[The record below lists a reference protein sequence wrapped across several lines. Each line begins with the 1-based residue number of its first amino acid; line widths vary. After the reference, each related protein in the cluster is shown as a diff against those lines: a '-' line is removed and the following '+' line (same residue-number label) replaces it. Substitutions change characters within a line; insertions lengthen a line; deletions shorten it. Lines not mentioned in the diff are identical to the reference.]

1 MRIITRKALSR
12 RTALKGMGAMVA
24 LPFLDSMVPA
34 LTPLARTA
42 AAPAIPRLGF
52 VYAPNG
58 MFLPNFHPAGEG
70 GRNYAMTRI
79 LRPLEAY
86 REQMVVVTGLS
97 NRGIVSPNEG
107 GGVHT
112 RAHGGW
118 LSGVLPKRTEG
129 ADIQAG
135 KTVDQYAADV
145 LGADTSLRSLELTTE
160 SNFTVGNCENGYSCT
175 YQNSTSWRSPTT
187 PLPHERDPRV
197 VFQRLFG
204 DGGSVDTRLAQM
216 QTDRS
221 ILDSVTESINQLERQ
236 LGQSDR
242 AAVEEYLNAV
252 REIERRI
259 QLAEENNASTPLPAL
274 DQPAGVPDEYD
285 EHVEMLF
292 DMLALAYQADVTRV
306 SCFQMA
312 RELSGRTYPNIGV
325 PEAHHSIS
333 HHQLQPHNIEQ
344 YTKINTHHVSL
355 FSKLIERM
363 HNIPDGDGTLLDH
376 TIMLYGTGMGD
387 GDHHT
392 PYNLPVILVGGGG
405 GTLEGGRHMKYEMD
419 TPFMNL
425 GLTLLDKVGV
435 ELDRISDSTGRLTD
449 L

>member
-1 MRIITRKALSR
+1 MIVTKQALPR
-12 RTALKGMGAMVA
+12 RTVLRGIGATVA
-24 LPFLDSMVPA
+24 LPFLDAMAPA
-34 LTPLARTA
+34 LTATVKTVANP
-42 AAPAIPRLGF
+42 IPRLGF

-58 MFLPNFHPAGEG
+58 MFLSNFHPAGAG
-70 GRNYAMTRI
+70 GRGYATTPI
-79 LRPLEAY
+79 LRPLEAF
-86 REQMVVVTGLS
+86 RDQLVVVSGLS
-97 NRGIVSPNEG
+97 NNGVVSPNEG

-129 ADIQAG
+129 ADIEAG
-135 KTVDQYAADV
+135 KTLDQYAADR
-145 LGADTSLRSLELTTE
+145 LGADTSLRSLQLTTD

-175 YQNSTSWRSPTT
+175 YQNSTSWRTATT

-204 DGGSVDTRLAQM
+204 DGGSVEARLVQM

-221 ILDSVTESINQLERQ
+221 ILDSVTESIGRLERR
-236 LGQSDR
+236 LGLRDR
-242 AAVEEYLNAV
+242 TAVEEYLDAV

-259 QLAEENNASTPLPAL
+259 QRAEASNATTPLPPVA
-274 DQPAGVPDEYD
+274 QPGGVPEEYD
-285 EHVEMLF
+285 EHITLLF
-292 DMLALAYQADVTRV
+292 DLLVLAYQADVTRV
-306 SCFQMA
+306 SCTQMA

-325 PEAHHSIS
+325 PEAHHSVS
-333 HHQLQPHNIEQ
+333 HHQLDPHNIEQ
-344 YTKINTHHVSL
+344 YTKINTHQMSL
-355 FSKLIERM
+355 FARFVKKLHET
-363 HNIPDGDGTLLDH
+363 PDGDGTLLDH

-392 PYNLPVILVGGGG
+392 PYDLPVALVGGGCG
-405 GTLEGGRHMKYEMD
+405 QLAGGRHMKYELN

-425 GLTLLDKVGV
+425 GVTLLDKVGV
-435 ELDRISDSTGRLTD
+435 HVDRISDSTDRLAD

>member
-1 MRIITRKALSR
+1 MNFVTKKALSR
-12 RTALKGMGAMVA
+12 REALRGMGAMVA

-34 LTPLARTA
+34 MTPLAGTA
-42 AAPAIPRLGF
+42 AAPTIPRLGF

-58 MFLPNFHPAGEG
+58 MFLPNFHPAGPG
-70 GRNYAMTRI
+70 GSDYAMTPI
-79 LRPLEAY
+79 LSPLEAY

-129 ADIQAG
+129 ADIRAG

-160 SNFTVGNCENGYSCT
+160 SNFSVGNCENGYSCT
-175 YQNSTSWRSPTT
+175 YQNSTSWRTPTT

-197 VFQRLFG
+197 VFRRLFG
-204 DGGSVDTRLAQM
+204 DGGSVEARMAQM
-216 QTDRS
+216 RTDRS
-221 ILDSVTESINQLERQ
+221 ILDSVMESINQLERR

-242 AAVEEYLNAV
+242 AAVDEYLNAV

-259 QLAEENNASTPLPAL
+259 QRAEENSATTPLPTA

-285 EHVEMLF
+285 EHVEILF
-292 DMLALAYQADVTRV
+292 EMLALAYQADVTRV

-312 RELSGRTYPNIGV
+312 RELSGRTYPEIGV
-325 PEAHHSIS
+325 PEAHHSVS
-333 HHQLQPHNIEQ
+333 HHQLNPHNIEQ

-363 HNIPDGDGTLLDH
+363 HNTPDGDGTLLDH

-392 PYNLPVILVGGGG
+392 PYNLPVILVGGGC
-405 GTLEGGRHMKYEMD
+405 GTLAGGRHMKYEMD

-435 ELDRISDSTGRLTD
+435 HLDGIADSTGRLTD

>member
-1 MRIITRKALSR
+1 MTPILS
-12 RTALKGMGAMVA
+12 
-24 LPFLDSMVPA
+24 
-34 LTPLARTA
+34 
-42 AAPAIPRLGF
+42 PR
-52 VYAPNG
+52 
-58 MFLPNFHPAGEG
+58 
-70 GRNYAMTRI
+70 
-79 LRPLEAY
+79 EAY

-129 ADIQAG
+129 ADIEAG

-145 LGADTSLRSLELTTE
+145 LGAETSLRSLELTTE
-160 SNFTVGNCENGYSCT
+160 SNFSVGNCENGYSCT
-175 YQNSTSWRSPTT
+175 YQNSTSWRTPTQ

-204 DGGSVDTRLAQM
+204 DGGSVEARLAQM

-221 ILDSVTESINQLERQ
+221 ILDSVMESINQLERR

-242 AAVEEYLNAV
+242 DVVEEYLDAV
-252 REIERRI
+252 RDIERRI
-259 QLAEENNASTPLPAL
+259 QRTEENSATTPLPTVN
-274 DQPAGVPDEYD
+274 QPAGVPDAYD
-285 EHVEMLF
+285 AHVEMLF

-312 RELSGRTYPNIGV
+312 RELSGRTYPGIGV
-325 PEAHHSIS
+325 PEAHHSVS
-333 HHQLQPHNIEQ
+333 HHQLNPHNIEQ
-344 YTKINTHHVSL
+344 YTKINVHHVTL

-363 HNIPDGDGTLLDH
+363 ANTPDGDGTLLDH

-392 PYNLPVILVGGGG
+392 PYNLPVILVGGGCG
-405 GTLEGGRHMKYEMD
+405 RLAGGRHMKYEMD

-425 GLTLLDKVGV
+425 GLTLLDKVDV
-435 ELDRISDSTGRLTD
+435 NLDRISDSTGRLTD

>member
-1 MRIITRKALSR
+1 MMLVTKKALPR
-12 RTALKGMGAMVA
+12 RTVLRGMGAMVA
-24 LPFLDSMVPA
+24 LPFLDAMMPA
-34 LTPLARTA
+34 LTAIAGTA
-42 AAPAIPRLGF
+42 AAPTIPRLGF

-70 GRNYAMTRI
+70 GRDYAMTPI
-79 LRPLEAY
+79 LSPLEPY
-86 REQMVVVTGLS
+86 RDQMVVVSGLS
-97 NRGIVSPNEG
+97 NNGIVSPNEG

-129 ADIQAG
+129 ADIRAG

-145 LGADTSLRSLELTTE
+145 LGAETSLRSLELTTE

-175 YQNSTSWRSPTT
+175 YQNSTSWRTPTT

-204 DGGSVDTRLAQM
+204 DGGSVEARLAQM

-221 ILDSVTESINQLERQ
+221 ILDSVMESINQLERR
-236 LGQSDR
+236 LGLSDR
-242 AAVEEYLNAV
+242 TALDEYLDAV
-252 REIERRI
+252 RAIERRI
-259 QLAEENNASTPLPAL
+259 QRAEQNSTLSPLPSV

-312 RELSGRTYPNIGV
+312 RELSGRTYPHIGV
-325 PEAHHSIS
+325 PEAHHNVS
-333 HHQLQPHNIEQ
+333 HHQLNPYNIEQ

-355 FSKLIERM
+355 FSKLIERL
-363 HNIPDGDGTLLDH
+363 HNTPDGDGTLLDH
-376 TIMLYGTGMGD
+376 SIILYGAGMGD

-392 PYNLPVILVGGGG
+392 PYNLPVLLAGGGCG
-405 GTLEGGRHMKYEMD
+405 KLEGGRHMKYEMD

-435 ELDRISDSTGRLTD
+435 HLDRIADSTGRLTD

>member
-1 MRIITRKALSR
+1 MNFVTKKALSR
-12 RTALKGMGAMVA
+12 REALRGMGAMVA

-34 LTPLARTA
+34 LTPLAQTV

-52 VYAPNG
+52 IYAPNG
-58 MFLPNFHPAGEG
+58 MFLPNFHPAGAG
-70 GRNYAMTRI
+70 GSNYAMTPI

-129 ADIQAG
+129 ADIEAG

-145 LGADTSLRSLELTTE
+145 LGADTSLRSLELTTD

-175 YQNSTSWRSPTT
+175 YQNSTSWRTPTT

-204 DGGSVDTRLAQM
+204 DGGSVEARMAQM

-221 ILDSVTESINQLERQ
+221 ILDSVMESINQLERR

-259 QLAEENNASTPLPAL
+259 QRAEENSATTPLPTA
-274 DQPAGVPDEYD
+274 DQPAGVPDAYD

-312 RELSGRTYPNIGV
+312 RELSGRTYPGIGV
-325 PEAHHSIS
+325 PEAHHSVS
-333 HHQLQPHNIEQ
+333 HHQLNPHNIEQ
-344 YTKINTHHVSL
+344 YTKINTYHVSK

-363 HNIPDGDGTLLDH
+363 HNTPDGDGTLLDH

-392 PYNLPVILVGGGG
+392 PFNLPVILVGGGCG
-405 GTLEGGRHMKYEMD
+405 KLEGGRHMKYEMD

-435 ELDRISDSTGRLTD
+435 HLDGIADSTGRLTD

>member
-1 MRIITRKALSR
+1 MIVTKKALPR
-12 RTALKGMGAMVA
+12 RTVLRGIGATVA
-24 LPFLDSMVPA
+24 LPFLDAMAPA
-34 LTPLARTA
+34 LTATARTA
-42 AAPAIPRLGF
+42 ANPLPRLGF

-58 MFLPNFHPAGEG
+58 MFLPNFHPVGGG
-70 GRNYAMTRI
+70 GRGFEMSPI
-79 LRPLEAY
+79 LKPLEPY
-86 REQMVVVTGLS
+86 REQMVVVSGLS
-97 NRGIVSPNEG
+97 NRGLVSTNEG

-129 ADIQAG
+129 ADIEAG
-135 KTVDQYAADV
+135 KTVDQYAADT

-175 YQNSTSWRSPTT
+175 YQNSTSWRTATT

-204 DGGSVDTRLAQM
+204 DGGSVEARLAQM

-221 ILDSVTESINQLERQ
+221 ILDSVTESIGRLERR
-236 LGQSDR
+236 LGLRDR
-242 AAVEEYLNAV
+242 TSVEEYLDAV

-259 QLAEENNASTPLPAL
+259 QRAEQSNATTPLPTVE
-274 DQPAGVPDEYD
+274 QPSGVPDDYD
-285 EHVEMLF
+285 EHISLLFEMLV
-292 DMLALAYQADVTRV
+292 LAYQADVTRV
-306 SCFQMA
+306 SCTQMA

-325 PEAHHSIS
+325 PEAHHSVS
-333 HHQLQPHNIEQ
+333 HHQLDPHNIEQ
-344 YTKINTHHVSL
+344 YTKINTHQMSL
-355 FSKLIERM
+355 FAGMVERM
-363 HNIPDGDGTLLDH
+363 HNTPDGDGTLLDH
-376 TIMLYGTGMGD
+376 SILLYRTGMGD

-392 PYNLPVILVGGGG
+392 PYNLPVTLVGGGCG
-405 GTLEGGRHMKYEMD
+405 QLAGGRHMVYELD

-425 GLTLLDKVGV
+425 GVTLLDKVGAHV
-435 ELDRISDSTGRLTD
+435 DSVSDSTGRLAE

>member
-1 MRIITRKALSR
+1 
-12 RTALKGMGAMVA
+12 MGAMVA

-34 LTPLARTA
+34 LTPLAQTA
-42 AAPAIPRLGF
+42 AAPTIPRLGF

-58 MFLPNFHPAGEG
+58 MFLPNFHPAGAG
-70 GRNYAMTRI
+70 GSSYAVTPI

-97 NRGIVSPNEG
+97 NSGIVSPNEG

-129 ADIQAG
+129 ADIEAG

-204 DGGSVDTRLAQM
+204 DGGSVEARLAQM

-221 ILDSVTESINQLERQ
+221 ILDSVMENINQLERR
-236 LGQSDR
+236 LGRSDR

-259 QLAEENNASTPLPAL
+259 QRAEQNSATTPLPTA
-274 DQPAGVPDEYD
+274 DQPAGVPDAYD

-292 DMLALAYQADVTRV
+292 DMLVLAYQADVTRV

-312 RELSGRTYPNIGV
+312 RELSGRTYPDIGV
-325 PEAHHSIS
+325 PEAHHSVS
-333 HHQLQPHNIEQ
+333 HHQLNPHNIEQ

-363 HNIPDGDGTLLDH
+363 HNTPDGDGTLLDH

-392 PYNLPVILVGGGG
+392 PYNLPVILVGGGCG
-405 GTLEGGRHMKYEMD
+405 KLEGGRHMKYEMD

-435 ELDRISDSTGRLTD
+435 HLDGISDSTGRLTD